1 MCRVENRKITEEIF
15 AYGASVVES
24 DLLTEDGRP
33 AMNVNLVTVITNCS
47 KLTICGELCE
57 SLRYADSSRQTCIT
71 CSTVTLAMNCRN
83 IVKIV
88 QVRIFWVLID
98 IIVRQ
103 VLHNKQRQSK
113 HACMK

>member
-1 MCRVENRKITEEIF
+1 MHKTENGRVVEKVF

-24 DLLTEDGRP
+24 DLSTEDGRP
-33 AMNVNLVTVITNCS
+33 AVNVNLITVITNCS
-47 KLTICGELCE
+47 KLTICGELCK
-57 SLRYADSSRQTCIT
+57 SLRYTNSSRQTCIT
-71 CSTVTLAMNCRN
+71 CSTETLAMNCRN

-98 IIVRQ
+98 LIVGQ

-113 HACMK
+113 QARKK

>member
-1 MCRVENRKITEEIF
+1 MHKTENGRVVEKVF

-24 DLLTEDGRP
+24 DLSTEDGRP

-57 SLRYADSSRQTCIT
+57 SLRYTDSSRQTCIT
-71 CSTVTLAMNCRN
+71 CSAVTLAMNCLN

-88 QVRIFWVLID
+88 QVRVFWVLID
-98 IIVRQ
+98 LIVGQ
-103 VLHNKQRQSK
+103 VLDNKQHQSK
-113 HACMK
+113 QVCMK